1 MAAENRTEISP
12 QVSACGDPQHQL
24 SSRPIMTSP
33 SDILRAKLN
42 LETAQL
48 PWSEL
53 ERHFA
58 RGDVIKVAIGTDLI
72 DAALHLAEN
81 NAATVQGWLAD
92 GHIARAEMRDAED
105 WHARQPMFWAVVV
118 APWVLVQEVVKL
130 LDS

>member
-1 MAAENRTEISP
+1 
-12 QVSACGDPQHQL
+12 
-24 SSRPIMTSP
+24 MTS
-33 SDILRAKLN
+33 DLLRAKLN

-48 PWSEL
+48 QWPEL

-72 DAALHLAEN
+72 EAALNVAEN
-81 NAATVQGWLAD
+81 NAATVQTWLAE
-92 GHIARAEMRDAED
+92 GRIARAEMSDAEG

-118 APWVLVQEVVKL
+118 APWVLVQEVVKQ

>member
-1 MAAENRTEISP
+1 
-12 QVSACGDPQHQL
+12 
-24 SSRPIMTSP
+24 MTSP

-48 PWSEL
+48 QWSEL

-58 RGDVIKVAIGTDLI
+58 RGSVIKIAIGTDLI
-72 DAALHLAEN
+72 NAALNVAEN
-81 NAATVQGWLAD
+81 NAATVQEWLAD
-92 GHIARAEMRDAED
+92 GRIARAELADAED

-118 APWVLVQEVVKL
+118 APWVLIQEVLKE